1 VSLDG
6 VRFEI
11 PAVYRHL
18 EKLTLRYARWDLSEA
33 EILCDLTF
41 KPLARIRPIDKLAN
55 ANAIRREI
63 DSHETEP
70 PALEGDVPHA
80 SSTLAWGDENLPPL
94 LARLLRQHEEDFRAP
109 GYIPLSNGR
118 SL

>member
-1 VSLDG
+1 

-63 DSHETEP
+63 GSHDPEP
-70 PALEGDVPHA
+70 PTSQDDASHA
-80 SSTLAWGDENLPPL
+80 DAPLAWDDSDLPPL
-94 LARLLRQHEEDFRAP
+94 LARLLREHEEDFRAP
-109 GYIPLSNGR
+109 GYIPLTKAGQA
-118 SL
+118 